1 MVLCIISL
9 ISTIQLL
16 VKVDF
21 VPLTPE
27 EIERVEIQELKHRM
41 EIGDLQRKE
50 KEKIARK
57 SISQNDFVPQ
67 QSMKT
72 APSNAGAS
80 PMNRMQTSKQPA
92 TRQVSMVSPVARQA
106 SGASGQSQAL

>member
-1 MVLCIISL
+1 MVLNVIIL

-41 EIGDLQRKE
+41 EIKDLQRKE

-57 SISQNDFVPQ
+57 SIGQNDFLPQ
-67 QSMKT
+67 QSMNAKLVQSPN
-72 APSNAGAS
+72 PSNAAT
-80 PMNRMQTSKQPA
+80 PVNRQQT
-92 TRQVSMVSPVARQA
+92 TR
-106 SGASGQSQAL
+106 

>member
-67 QSMKT
+67 QSMKAVPVPT
-72 APSNAGAS
+72 SGGATT
-80 PMNRMQTSKQPA
+80 PANRQQTVKQPSM
-92 TRQVSMVSPVARQA
+92 RQVSMVSPVAR
-106 SGASGQSQAL
+106 